1 MLIQVTPK
9 KRESLGNSEYGSQR
23 KSHDDDHHAA
33 ISTFTKGYATK
44 LQEVQNCLYL
54 IASFIEESTTKH
66 TTHLFS
72 LNWQSEE
79 RKRDLLAEIMLE
91 ERRGRELSTNLK
103 ELLIEN
109 SSEAD
114 EKPSRTRKVSITIL
128 KSNLWLDFFLLVTC
142 FCFITEEQGPEQEVV
157 HVFDR

>member
-1 MLIQVTPK
+1 MVHSENPMMITMLSPH
-9 KRESLGNSEYGSQR
+9 LR
-23 KSHDDDHHAA
+23 KVM
-33 ISTFTKGYATK
+33 
-44 LQEVQNCLYL
+44 QQNCKRYNFSLC
-54 IASFIEESTTKH
+54 IASFNEESTTKH